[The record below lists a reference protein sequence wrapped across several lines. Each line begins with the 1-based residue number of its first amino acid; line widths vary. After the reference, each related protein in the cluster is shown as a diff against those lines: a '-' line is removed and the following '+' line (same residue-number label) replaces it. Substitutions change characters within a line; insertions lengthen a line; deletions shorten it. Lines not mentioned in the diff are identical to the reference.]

1 MELSSLEEK
10 RKATTI
16 KKTWVVTG
24 YNRNESLRI
33 SWWELFKWLPSKR
46 IEILEIVQTRRRL
59 FKIFPTS
66 KDSQF
71 FIVTDS
77 LCFNKKMLD
86 QWNHKVW
93 KTNFNQK
100 YFVNSLFYDA
110 QCSVVDAFIWRKKQT
125 SMTIWTQNLS
135 LCQISPGSRYQPWAL
150 SIRHQRLPDY

>member
-46 IEILEIVQTRRRL
+46 IEILEIVQTRRQL

-66 KDSQF
+66 KDSRVV
-71 FIVTDS
+71 IVTDS
-77 LCFNKKMLD
+77 LCFNKK
-86 QWNHKVW
+86 
-93 KTNFNQK
+93 
-100 YFVNSLFYDA
+100 
-110 QCSVVDAFIWRKKQT
+110 CSVVDAFIWRKKNK
-125 SMTIWTQNLS
+125 MTIWTQNLS
-135 LCQISPGSRYQPWAL
+135 SCQISPDSRYQPWAL